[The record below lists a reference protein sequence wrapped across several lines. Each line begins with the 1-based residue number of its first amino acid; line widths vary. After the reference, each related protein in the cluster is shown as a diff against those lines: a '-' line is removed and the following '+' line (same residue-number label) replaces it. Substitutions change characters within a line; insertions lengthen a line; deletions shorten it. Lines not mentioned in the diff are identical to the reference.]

1 MPIKEHKK
9 YSYKLRGLNISHA
22 NHVWSTDITYIKIAG
37 GMGKYQDLYDADADA
52 IAMADVLHYNRL
64 TFDEIRKKSTISGII
79 VRDYD

>member
-1 MPIKEHKK
+1 MSIP
-9 YSYKLRGLNISHA
+9 
-22 NHVWSTDITYIKIAG
+22 VIASG
-37 GMGKYQDLYDADADA
+37 GMGKYQDLYDAVYDADADA